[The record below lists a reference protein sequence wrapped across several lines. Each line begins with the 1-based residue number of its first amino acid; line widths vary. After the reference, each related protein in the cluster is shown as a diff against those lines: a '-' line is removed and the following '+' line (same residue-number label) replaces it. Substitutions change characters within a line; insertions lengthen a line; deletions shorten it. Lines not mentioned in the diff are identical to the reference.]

1 MISTALVF
9 EVGTATIT
17 IVTQSAI
24 KWGKGTAVGV
34 VVMIV
39 MDDVGGVG
47 IGYGD
52 RRE

>member
-24 KWGKGTAVGV
+24 KWGKGNG
-34 VVMIV
+34 
-39 MDDVGGVG
+39 VGGG
-47 IGYGD
+47 DDRDGRCWWRGSSGYGD
-52 RRE
+52 GRE